1 MRCIDFTNS
10 VKENIPSTP
19 WVQFEDDTV
28 GLLHRNEYK
37 EYYSDTIS
45 TLWTP
50 IFTQFRET
58 VVRNSRVIHAQF
70 HMVPAAAVTI
80 HKCQGST
87 LKNVVLNM
95 DPNLSSEVGNNVG
108 LVRHF
113 YQHAHYVAA
122 SQVSSLE
129 GLQILNWAPHLISVN
144 PEVQVY
150 MEYMNTHRKLELCFV
165 PLHTIE
171 SSYKCSYINTQ
182 SLHKHINDV
191 RANHTLKSS
200 DVIMVSET
208 RLTAA
213 DADVN
218 YNIDGFQKIYRHDE
232 PTGKV
237 FRPYHGLA
245 IFVKNGILVKE
256 IQKLSSTGFEALYS
270 CLYKVGHLQPVQFI
284 AVYASPQIKF
294 KSLTKNIDE
303 LMLGIDLI
311 SAKCIILG
319 DFNMNSILPCAKN
332 ANETIIKYMRQQY
345 NVKQF
350 VKCSTTERGS
360 MLDLCFSDEKNID
373 CLVTWNHWSDH
384 KMV

>member
-1 MRCIDFTNS
+1 MKYIDFTNS
-10 VKENIPSTP
+10 VKENIPSTL

-28 GLLHRNEYK
+28 GLLQRNEYK

-45 TLWTP
+45 TSWTP

-58 VVRNSRVIHAQF
+58 VVRNSRVICAQF
-70 HMVPAAAVTI
+70 PLVPVAAVTI

-95 DPNLSSEVGNNVG
+95 DPNLSAELGNNVG
-108 LVRHF
+108 LVHHF

-122 SQVSSLE
+122 SRVSSLE
-129 GLQILNWAPHLISVN
+129 GLQILNWEPHLISVN
-144 PEVQVY
+144 PEVQVH
-150 MEYMNTHRKLELCFV
+150 MEYMNTHRKLELYFT

-191 RANHTLKSS
+191 CANHTLKSS

-218 YNIDGFQKIYRHDE
+218 YNIDGFQKIYCHDE
-232 PTGKV
+232 PTEKV

-256 IQKLSSTGFEALYS
+256 IQKLHSTGFEALYS
-270 CLYKVGHLQPVQFI
+270 CLYKVDDSQPVQFI

-294 KSLTKNIDE
+294 KRLTKNIDE

-319 DFNMNSILPCAKN
+319 DFNMNSILPCAKD
-332 ANETIIKYMRQQY
+332 ANDTIINYMKQQY
-345 NVKQF
+345 NMKQF
-350 VKCSTTERGS
+350 VKCSTAESGS
-360 MLDLCFSDEKNID
+360 MLDLCFSNEKNI
-373 CLVTWNHWSDH
+373 V
-384 KMV
+384 